1 MATLTL
7 SVVAPDRSVVE
18 EPISSLVAPGTEGY
32 FGIQAGHIP
41 FVAAL
46 KPCLLEYT
54 ANNQKHFVYIG
65 GNDSADTVRIVSEEA
80 AKAGYPLRSIH
91 IPKTID
97 NDLVG
102 NDHTPGF
109 PSAARFVGA
118 AISFSGRFRSRTIW
132 RSTISC

>member
-46 KPCLLEYT
+46 KPGLLEYT

-65 GNDSADTVRIVSEEA
+65 GGFLEVRPDAVTVLADEASRATDIDVAQAEALLEEA
-80 AKAGYPLRSIH
+80 RRGLRGEGSMSSEQAVEEMERAIQR
-91 IPKTID
+91 
-97 NDLVG
+97 LR
-102 NDHTPGF
+102 
-109 PSAARFVGA
+109 AARVNRG
-118 AISFSGRFRSRTIW
+118 
-132 RSTISC
+132 